1 MTVALDRII
10 TEERVVMED
19 YSKEEVVWCD
29 LGRSYGWWPAQVQ
42 DPSQRAV
49 LSHDIIASLGE
60 TFSQTST
67 SRTEKEN
74 VLFIRFFDDDSKEWM
89 GVSEAK
95 RIKKYSCKEK
105 KKLIRKGFKT
115 LDESKRRKGL
125 GGVNLRL
132 AQFYKDVEMAEV
144 LTDND
149 PQVAD
154 ILALYEITENQE
166 ENQGEEGEIA
176 AGNFGDSASSTCE
189 EKEKDVLREIKNGRV
204 KRRKG
209 VGKRKK
215 SRK

>member
-1 MTVALDRII
+1 MVLTKII
-10 TEERVVMED
+10 TEERGVMED
-19 YSKEEVVWCD
+19 YSEEEVVWCD

-49 LSHDIIASLGE
+49 TSPDIIASLGE
-60 TFSQTST
+60 TFSQTS
-67 SRTEKEN
+67 SRTEKED
-74 VLFIRFFDDDSKEWM
+74 VLFIRFFDDDSKEWV

-154 ILALYEITENQE
+154 ILALYEVTENQGKE
-166 ENQGEEGEIA
+166 EETE
-176 AGNFGDSASSTCE
+176 AGNFGDSAGSTCE

-209 VGKRKK
+209 VGRRKK

>member
-1 MTVALDRII
+1 M
-10 TEERVVMED
+10 MED
-19 YSKEEVVWCD
+19 YSEEEVVWCD

-42 DPSQRAV
+42 DPSKRAV
-49 LSHDIIASLGE
+49 LSPDIVASLGE
-60 TFSQTST
+60 TFSQTP
-67 SRTEKEN
+67 SRTEKET
-74 VLFIRFFDDDSKEWM
+74 VLFIRFFDDDSKEWV

-115 LDESKRRKGL
+115 LDESKRRGGL

-166 ENQGEEGEIA
+166 EEGEIEA
-176 AGNFGDSASSTCE
+176 ANFGDSAGSTSE
-189 EKEKDVLREIKNGRV
+189 GKEKQKEKDVLREIKNGRV
-204 KRRKG
+204 KRRKSIG
-209 VGKRKK
+209 GRKK
-215 SRK
+215 RRK

>member
-1 MTVALDRII
+1 MVLTKII

-19 YSKEEVVWCD
+19 YSKEEVVWVD

-49 LSHDIIASLGE
+49 LSHHIIASLGE
-60 TFSQTST
+60 TFSQTSST

-74 VLFIRFFDDDSKEWM
+74 VLFIRFFDDDSKEWV

-115 LDESKRRKGL
+115 LDESRRKGGL

-149 PQVAD
+149 TQVAD
-154 ILALYEITENQE
+154 ILALYEVTENQE
-166 ENQGEEGEIA
+166 ENQGEEGETE

-209 VGKRKK
+209 VGRRKK

>member
-1 MTVALDRII
+1 MVLTKII
-10 TEERVVMED
+10 TEERGVMED
-19 YSKEEVVWCD
+19 YSEEEVVWCD

-49 LSHDIIASLGE
+49 LSHHIIASLGE
-60 TFSQTST
+60 TFSQTPST
-67 SRTEKEN
+67 FRTEKED

-115 LDESKRRKGL
+115 LDESKRKGGL

-166 ENQGEEGEIA
+166 ENQGEEGETE
-176 AGNFGDSASSTCE
+176 AGNFEGSAGSACE

-209 VGKRKK
+209 VGRRRK